1 MPNSPVALPIKAIT
15 MTSKPNW
22 YFERDKAAMAEAKR
36 LHLPSEAPS
45 GVRLTVN
52 GVPVTQNDRK
62 AANDELGA
70 A

>member
-1 MPNSPVALPIKAIT
+1 

-52 GVPVTQNDRK
+52 GVPVTSADMD
-62 AANDELGA
+62 AARYEEALMSSA
-70 A
+70 PVALP